1 MSSLINKAKDA
12 MSGSGSSSGAGQP
25 AGQKEDYV
33 DKGLDAGEKKF
44 GMHQSRETNE
54 KITDT
59 GRGLYEKQTGK
70 KVSDKVHINSPFIH
84 QYEDS
89 GLTMCTD
96 QQLGA
101 KSFIHA
107 TQ

>member
-44 GMHQSRETNE
+44 GMPQNRAANE
-54 KITDT
+54 KITDA
-59 GRGLYEKQTGK
+59 GRGMYEKQTGK
-70 KVSDKVHINSPFIH
+70 QVSDKVCVDSPH
-84 QYEDS
+84 VNQREDS
-89 GLTMCTD
+89 GLTT
-96 QQLGA
+96 
-101 KSFIHA
+101 
-107 TQ
+107 